1 MKNYN
6 LKQSYQKN
14 LLKTLNK
21 LISQKSTCT
30 YQDLTKICNIPTP
43 YAIRKVI
50 KFLEIT
56 IEKDIKKNRNL
67 RAAVIVSKIKYNE
80 HLIPSEFFFDI
91 CKKNNIFNGDLK
103 GVEAITFHKKLLKD
117 LFR

>member
-56 IEKDIKKNRNL
+56 I
-67 RAAVIVSKIKYNE
+67 
-80 HLIPSEFFFDI
+80 
-91 CKKNNIFNGDLK
+91 
-103 GVEAITFHKKLLKD
+103 
-117 LFR
+117 

>member
-6 LKQSYQKN
+6 LKQSYQKK

-21 LISQKSTCT
+21 LISQKLTCN
-30 YQDLTKICNIPTP
+30 YQDLAKICNIPSP
-43 YAIRKVI
+43 YAIRKVMN
-50 KFLEIT
+50 FLEIT

-67 RAAVIVSKIKYNE
+67 RAAVIVSKVKYNKNF
-80 HLIPSEFFFDI
+80 IPSEFFFDI
-91 CKKNNIFNGDLK
+91 CKKNNIFNGNLK
-103 GVEAITFHKKLLKD
+103 GEDAVAFHKKLLKD